1 MTFFWLSLIA
11 DTVTLVV
18 AIAAAVLRPTFS
30 YRLIAIVAICAFLAA
45 LHQVVTVQGSP
56 LALPLTTLLLVLMFC
71 RLRMNLS
78 SVKRNRRM

>member
-1 MTFFWLSLIA
+1 MTLFWLSLIA

-18 AIAAAVLRPTFS
+18 AIAAAILRPTLS

-45 LHQVVTVQGSP
+45 LHQVVTAQASP
-56 LALPLTTLLLVLMFC
+56 LAVPLTTLMLLMVFC

-78 SVKRNRRM
+78 SAKSNRRR

>member
-1 MTFFWLSLIA
+1 MTLFWLSLIA

-18 AIAAAVLRPTFS
+18 AIAAAILRPTLS

-45 LHQVVTVQGSP
+45 LHQVVTAQGSP
-56 LALPLTTLLLVLMFC
+56 LAVPLTTLMLFLMFC

-78 SVKRNRRM
+78 SVKSNRRM